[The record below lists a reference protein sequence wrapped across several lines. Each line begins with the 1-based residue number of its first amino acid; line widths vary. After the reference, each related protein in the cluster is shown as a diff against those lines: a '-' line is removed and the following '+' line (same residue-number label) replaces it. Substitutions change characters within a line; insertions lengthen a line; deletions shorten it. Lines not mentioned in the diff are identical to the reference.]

1 MYKIVEK
8 YDLAPSIFL
17 ARIDAPR
24 VAKAA
29 KPGQFVIVI
38 VDETGERLP
47 LTIADFDIEKG
58 TVDLVV
64 QVSGK
69 STKKFDE
76 KETGDYIKDFVG
88 PLGVPSEYINE
99 DLDKLRKEKWLFV
112 GGGVGVAPVFPQIRW
127 FKEND
132 LDFDVIIG
140 AKNKDFVI
148 WEDKYKELTDNVYV
162 ATDDGSYGFK
172 GMVTDLIDDLV
183 ENQGKK
189 YDHVVAIG
197 PMIMMK
203 FVTLTCKKH
212 DLPVTVSLNPIMVDG
227 TGMCG
232 ACRVTIDGKTQFACV
247 HGPEFDGHKVNFD
260 EAMARQ
266 RQYASVE

>member
-1 MYKIVEK
+1 
-8 YDLAPSIFL
+8 
-17 ARIDAPR
+17 
-24 VAKAA
+24 AA

-47 LTIADFDIEKG
+47 LTIADFYVENG

-69 STKKFDE
+69 STKKFNE
-76 KETGDYIKDFVG
+76 LETGDYIKDFVSPIG
-88 PLGVPSEYINE
+88 APREYVNE

-112 GGGVGVAPVFPQIRW
+112 GGGVGVAPVYPQIRW

-140 AKNKDFVI
+140 AKSEEYVI

-172 GMVTDLIDDLV
+172 GMVTDL
-183 ENQGKK
+183 
-189 YDHVVAIG
+189 
-197 PMIMMK
+197 
-203 FVTLTCKKH
+203 
-212 DLPVTVSLNPIMVDG
+212 
-227 TGMCG
+227 
-232 ACRVTIDGKTQFACV
+232 
-247 HGPEFDGHKVNFD
+247 
-260 EAMARQ
+260 
-266 RQYASVE
+266 